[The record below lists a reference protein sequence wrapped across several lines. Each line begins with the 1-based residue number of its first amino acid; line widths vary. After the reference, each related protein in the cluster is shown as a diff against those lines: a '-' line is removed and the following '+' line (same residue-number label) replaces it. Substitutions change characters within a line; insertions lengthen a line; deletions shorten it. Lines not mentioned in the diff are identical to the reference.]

1 MFLRGRLQRSLVTLL
16 VLLIVTPQVLLRPCC
31 CAQERIAVAT
41 TAGQT
46 VAGQTAAKRSL
57 PPCCLKRQQAA
68 QTAAAS
74 GARSKPVD
82 TRPGVHDSGR
92 CGCRVANQV
101 ARSNRTVFNALLLRH
116 VVVWMSQQI
125 NHVEAGQLT
134 PSTVLT
140 AAADSLFPEW
150 GSESCVR
157 LCRWVV

>member
-1 MFLRGRLQRSLVTLL
+1 MFLRGRLQRSLITLL

-31 CAQERIAVAT
+31 CAEERIATAT
-41 TAGQT
+41 TAGQPAEERT
-46 VAGQTAAKRSL
+46 L
-57 PPCCLKRQQAA
+57 PPCCLKRLQAA
-68 QTAAAS
+68 QAAA
-74 GARSKPVD
+74 ADAQSKPTD

-101 ARSNRTVFNALLLRH
+101 ARSNRTVFNSLLLRH
-116 VVVWMSQQI
+116 VVAWMSQQI
-125 NHVEAGQLT
+125 NHVEAGTLT

-140 AAADSLFPEW
+140 TTADSLFPEW